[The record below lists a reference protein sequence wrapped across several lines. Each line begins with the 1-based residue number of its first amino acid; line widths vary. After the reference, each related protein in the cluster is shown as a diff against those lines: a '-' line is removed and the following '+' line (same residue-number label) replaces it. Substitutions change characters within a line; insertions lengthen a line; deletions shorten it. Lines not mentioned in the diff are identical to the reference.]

1 MIVLHHVISAFTSY
15 KRKLRVRKS
24 VEVKFFIDNDVR
36 CALCNFNCGLL
47 ARLYIENCVGLSTI
61 IFFISTYKADITES
75 EIFTVVFCW
84 KSRSN
89 LLNCFL
95 AT

>member
-1 MIVLHHVISAFTSY
+1 MIVLHHVISAFASY
-15 KRKLRVRKS
+15 KRKFRVRKS
-24 VEVKFFIDNDVR
+24 VEVKFFIDNDVG
-36 CALCNFNCGLL
+36 CALCNLNSGLL
-47 ARLYIENCVGLSTI
+47 ARLYIKNCVGLSSI
-61 IFFISTYKADITES
+61 IFFICAYKADITES
-75 EIFTVVFCW
+75 EIFAVVFCW